1 MKIIRIFVPIVGH
14 FVVVMSQKFDIT
26 LLKNRG
32 DGVAVAALLQKIQR
46 FGM

>member
-1 MKIIRIFVPIVGH
+1 MKIIGIFVPIVGH
-14 FVVVMSQKFDIT
+14 FVVIVSQDFDIA

>member
-14 FVVVMSQKFDIT
+14 FVIIMSQDFDIT
-26 LLKNRG
+26 LLKNGG
-32 DGVAVAALLQKIQR
+32 DGIAVAALLQKIQC